1 MFLFNNNKK
10 KIISNI
16 HCNYLNLLNV
26 WHSTFEIIFIT
37 CMNQQKNQ
45 LIYIYIYIISMKL
58 IITSKQE
65 LISIEISKRVILI
78 MFPILSQNN
87 DTDISMVINYC
98 LELMT
103 NLIEITYIYLVFF
116 NKLLILS
123 QILKGKRLIY

>member
-1 MFLFNNNKK
+1 
-10 KIISNI
+10 
-16 HCNYLNLLNV
+16 
-26 WHSTFEIIFIT
+26 
-37 CMNQQKNQ
+37 
-45 LIYIYIYIISMKL
+45 MKL